1 MLKLQRVGEVREYV
15 GEMNGKNIHVS
26 QWVNAG
32 RVTVSEIEGYDL
44 VNPVNY
50 GKGTSN
56 SYVPEELAKAMK
68 EATDA
73 YYAE

>member
-1 MLKLQRVGEVREYV
+1 MLTLKRSGEVREFIGV
-15 GEMNGKNIHVS
+15 MNGKNIHVS

-32 RVTVSEIEGYDL
+32 RVTVSEIQGYDL

-56 SYVPEELAKAMK
+56 SYVPEELSRAMR